1 MLDPVHI
8 MARDFQ
14 RALQYSKL
22 NRDNYSAWKA
32 NEEAAKK
39 RAEEFR
45 KCRKQN

>member
-8 MARDFQ
+8 MARWKS
-14 RALQYSKL
+14 RAIHYSKL
-22 NRDNYSAWKA
+22 NRNDYSAWKA

-39 RAEEFR
+39 RAEEMR